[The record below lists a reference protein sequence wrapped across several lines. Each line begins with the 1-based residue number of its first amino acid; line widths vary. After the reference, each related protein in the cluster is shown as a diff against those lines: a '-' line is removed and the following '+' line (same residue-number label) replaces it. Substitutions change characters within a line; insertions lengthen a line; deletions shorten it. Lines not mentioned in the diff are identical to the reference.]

1 MVKQVPIFR
10 SKNRKTMANKPVTMN
25 RIRLIMQSLNQ
36 GESIMEISRKYGLSR
51 NTIKKYRNL
60 FSDDGVNMTP
70 ITDMDDE
77 QLSEQLQSPCKEAD
91 NSTRFARLKARKE
104 HYLRSLTR
112 KHMTKQLLWEQYKEE
127 EGDNA
132 YSNSQFSYYLH
143 TWESQQKTVMVL
155 GSKPGERLEVD
166 YAGDKLK
173 YIDKESGEIKQCD
186 VLVCVLPYSDLIY
199 CEAQEDQSQ
208 MNFVEGIGRSL
219 HYIGNVPKLII
230 SDNLKSGIK
239 TPDKYEP
246 KLTEL
251 CEQMSLYYETHM
263 TATRV
268 RKPRDK
274 ASVERS
280 VTLVYQR
287 IYAVI
292 ENRPLSSLRELNLLI
307 SKELEYLNHRKMDRN
322 GMSRWEEYL
331 ELEQPCMLP
340 LKVSKLMEV
349 KRSRVGKVNKNYH
362 IQLTEDKHYYS
373 VPKEYVSEEVK
384 IIYTL
389 REVEIYKGNKRIAVH
404 LRDRRKYQYTTKAE
418 HMPVHHKEMQKIR
431 GYTSEDLIR
440 QAKEIGEHT
449 QRVVKDILQSRQYIE
464 QSFMSVV
471 GVIRL
476 QNKYSKERV
485 EKACSLISPEMKAN
499 YMLVKTM
506 LENHM
511 DKRQPEGEAED
522 YKTIT
527 HTNIR
532 YITNFK
538 NNI

>member
-1 MVKQVPIFR
+1 
-10 SKNRKTMANKPVTMN
+10 MANKPVTMN
-25 RIRLIMQSLNQ
+25 RIRLIMQSLSQ
-36 GESIMEISRKYGLSR
+36 GTSIMEISRKYGLSR

-60 FSDDGVNMTP
+60 LRDDGVNMPP

-77 QLSEQLQSPCKEAD
+77 QLSEQLQSPVKEGD
-91 NSTRFARLKARKE
+91 NYTRYGRLKARKE
-104 HYLRSLTR
+104 QYLRSLTQ
-112 KHMTKQLLWEQYKEE
+112 KHMTKQLLWEQYKEEE

-143 TWESQQKTVMVL
+143 KWESQQKTVMVL
-155 GSKPGERLEVD
+155 GSKPGDRLEVD

-230 SDNLKSGIK
+230 SDNLKSGVK
-239 TPDKYEP
+239 KADNYEP
-246 KLTEL
+246 TLTEL

-292 ENRPLSSLRELNLLI
+292 ENSPLANLTELNRLI
-307 SKELEYLNHRKMDRN
+307 SKELEYLNHRKMERN
-322 GMSRWEEYL
+322 NLSRWEEYL
-331 ELEQPCMLP
+331 ELEKSYMLP
-340 LKVSKLMEV
+340 LKASKLMEV
-349 KRSRVGKVNKNYH
+349 KKSRVGKVGRNYH
-362 IQLTEDKHYYS
+362 ISLTEDRHYYS

-384 IIYTL
+384 MIYTL
-389 REVEIYKGNKRIAVH
+389 REVEIYKGHKRIAVH
-404 LRDRRKYQYTTKAE
+404 LRDRRKHQYTTKAE
-418 HMPVHHKEMQKIR
+418 HMPAHHKEMQKIR
-431 GYTSEDLIR
+431 GYTSEDLIC

-449 QRVVKDILQSRQYIE
+449 QRVVIEILQSRLYIE
-464 QSFMSVV
+464 QSFLSVV

-511 DKRQPEGEAED
+511 DKRQPEGEVED
-522 YKTIT
+522 YKTIA

-532 YITNFK
+532 HVTNFQ